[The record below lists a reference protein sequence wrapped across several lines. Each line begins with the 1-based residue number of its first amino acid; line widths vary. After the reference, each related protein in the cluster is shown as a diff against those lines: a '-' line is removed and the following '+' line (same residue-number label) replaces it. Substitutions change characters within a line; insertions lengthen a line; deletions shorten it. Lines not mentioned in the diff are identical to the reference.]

1 VQAATLLLDLYTLF
15 TTLPKDPRDQVLAGD
30 AIPSQTVQDNI
41 TNVLEEEINLLHLSE
56 KKASKIVRGQDD
68 EDQEDE
74 DDEDEEMGDV
84 GDLPPEARGAIHE
97 KRVIELG
104 AKMVLAVLG
113 GALPKSFAQTL
124 LHHKGKAGQS
134 FDKLLF
140 ELGAESKP
148 VEKAVEK
155 AAVPKP
161 VAMEED
167 EVVVEEVEQIEA
179 EVGSLDGE
187 L

>member
-1 VQAATLLLDLYTLF
+1 LYTLF
-15 TTLPKDPRDQVLAGD
+15 TTLPKEPRDQVLAGD
-30 AIPSQTVQDNI
+30 STPTQAIQDNI

-56 KKASKIVRGQDD
+56 KKSSKIVRGQDD

-74 DDEDEEMGDV
+74 DDEDEELGDV

-134 FDKLLF
+134 FDKLLY
-140 ELGAESKP
+140 ELGVESKP
-148 VEKAVEK
+148 VEKAVE
-155 AAVPKP
+155 PKP
-161 VAMEED
+161 VAAVEQVEP
-167 EVVVEEVEQIEA
+167 VVVEEEEQVEV
-179 EVGSLDGE
+179 EVGSSDGE